1 MRKVLPSTELD
12 DDDGGTR
19 TNAAPVEEGRLA
31 DIRVTDHRRGPLE
44 REQLE
49 VGVRPDGEPRAAGVS
64 ALEERAMRQAVG
76 LVDLERDAVLDAE
89 RDEPLLPLE
98 RVRRI
103 RIAERRE
110 R

>member
-12 DDDGGTR
+12 DDAGGTR
-19 TNAAPVEEGRLA
+19 TNAARVEERRITDARL
-31 DIRVTDHRRGPLE
+31 TDHRGGALE
-44 REQLE
+44 RQEVE
-49 VGVRPDGEPRAAGVS
+49 VGVRPDGEPRAAGVG

-103 RIAERRE
+103 GIAERRE